1 MTTDYLKTEKIERNK
16 MELDNWRVCCMV
28 GLMRVLMA
36 VMTGE
41 ERMRLP
47 VVRRPEGAWTQGV
60 SQ

>member
-1 MTTDYLKTEKIERNK
+1 MLYGGADEGPDGGDDR
-16 MELDNWRVCCMV
+16 R
-28 GLMRVLMA
+28 
-36 VMTGE
+36 GE